1 MHCSIQ
7 DSQIVLLLNK
17 DNNTSESA
25 GDGCMIILEASDLP
39 YVSLSRS
46 AFVDVWRLQE
56 LKVSHKK
63 SVAFIVYG
71 MLGYLLPT
79 LYILSSRRISS

>member
-17 DNNTSESA
+17 DNNTSEST